1 MSVDKEDKR
10 LLEPVL
16 AGFFIMGF
24 CDMVAPITGRIA
36 AEFPPGQQ
44 AAVSFLPT
52 MVFLWFL
59 VLSTPVAA
67 LMNRWGRK
75 ATALLGY
82 GFTVAGLM
90 TPYAAGADCALGW
103 YFAGFG
109 LLVIRSPG
117 TMVASRGLTA
127 TWIAVSPMPSR
138 PKPAKYPPRAQSAPA
153 A

>member
-1 MSVDKEDKR
+1 MSVDKVDKR

-90 TPYAAGADCALGW
+90 TDRKS
-103 YFAGFG
+103 
-109 LLVIRSPG
+109 V
-117 TMVASRGLTA
+117 V
-127 TWIAVSPMPSR
+127 
-138 PKPAKYPPRAQSAPA
+138 
-153 A
+153 

>member
-1 MSVDKEDKR
+1 M
-10 LLEPVL
+10 
-16 AGFFIMGF
+16 
-24 CDMVAPITGRIA
+24 
-36 AEFPPGQQ
+36 
-44 AAVSFLPT
+44 SFLPT

-109 LLVIRSPG
+109 LLGVGNTAIPGGRQPSAGDHRSRRADDQLPH
-117 TMVASRGLTA
+117 RGSD
-127 TWIAVSPMPSR
+127 IP
-138 PKPAKYPPRAQSAPA
+138 
-153 A
+153 

>member
-1 MSVDKEDKR
+1 MSVDKVDKR
-10 LLEPVL
+10 LLGPVL

-90 TPYAAGADCALGW
+90 TPYAAGDPGGRQPSAGDHRSRRADDQL
-103 YFAGFG
+103 
-109 LLVIRSPG
+109 PH
-117 TMVASRGLTA
+117 RGSD
-127 TWIAVSPMPSR
+127 IP
-138 PKPAKYPPRAQSAPA
+138 
-153 A
+153 